1 MALLIG
7 GDMTFTLLQ
16 LAGYVVGILG
26 AILTIMNIIDKR
38 NSMKKIAQEPF
49 NELKKRVDGHDVEIS
64 DIKQALKL
72 GNDRFR
78 EHDTRFDEHDKTE
91 ATFKSVMLSFVNFE
105 IAYCLHTNYPHTE
118 ELLEAKSELES
129 YLTGY
134 KHERKNRD

>member
-1 MALLIG
+1 
-7 GDMTFTLLQ
+7 MTFTFGQIAGFIVGLLG
-16 LAGYVVGILG
+16 L
-26 AILTIMNIIDKR
+26 ILTILNIIDKR
-38 NSMKKIAQEPF
+38 NNMKQSAEQPF
-49 NELKKRVDGHDVEIS
+49 NDLKKRVDGHDIEIN

-78 EHDTRFDEHDKTE
+78 EQEATN

-118 ELLEAKSELES
+118 ELIQAKDELES
-129 YLTGY
+129 YLTGH

>member
-1 MALLIG
+1 MIFTIGQIAAFIVGLLG
-7 GDMTFTLLQ
+7 L
-16 LAGYVVGILG
+16 
-26 AILTIMNIIDKR
+26 ILTILNIIDKR
-38 NSMKKIAQEPF
+38 NTMKKSAEQPF
-49 NELKKRVDGHDVEIS
+49 NDLKRRVDGHDIEIS

-78 EHDTRFDEHDKTE
+78 EQEETN

-118 ELLEAKSELES
+118 ELIQAKDELES
-129 YLTGY
+129 YLTGH

>member
-1 MALLIG
+1 
-7 GDMTFTLLQ
+7 MTFTIGQIAAFIVGLLG
-16 LAGYVVGILG
+16 L
-26 AILTIMNIIDKR
+26 ILTILNIIDKR
-38 NSMKKIAQEPF
+38 NTMKRTAEQPF
-49 NELKKRVDGHDVEIS
+49 NDLKRRVDGHDIEIS

-78 EHDTRFDEHDKTE
+78 EQEETN

-118 ELLEAKSELES
+118 ELIQAKDELES
-129 YLTGY
+129 YLTGH

>member
-1 MALLIG
+1 
-7 GDMTFTLLQ
+7 MTFTIGQIAAFIVGLLG
-16 LAGYVVGILG
+16 L
-26 AILTIMNIIDKR
+26 ILTVLNIIDKR
-38 NSMKKIAQEPF
+38 NNMKQSAEQPF
-49 NELKKRVDGHDVEIS
+49 NDLKKRVDGHDIEIN

-78 EHDTRFDEHDKTE
+78 EQEETN

-118 ELLEAKSELES
+118 ELLEAKNELES
-129 YLTGY
+129 YLTGH

>member
-1 MALLIG
+1 
-7 GDMTFTLLQ
+7 MTFTIGQIAAFIVGLLG
-16 LAGYVVGILG
+16 L
-26 AILTIMNIIDKR
+26 ILTILNIIDKR
-38 NSMKKIAQEPF
+38 NTMKKSAEQPF
-49 NELKKRVDGHDVEIS
+49 NDLKRRVDGHDIEIS

-78 EHDTRFDEHDKTE
+78 EQEETN

-118 ELLEAKSELES
+118 ELLQAKDELES
-129 YLTGY
+129 YLTGH

>member
-1 MALLIG
+1 
-7 GDMTFTLLQ
+7 MTFTLLQ

-49 NELKKRVDGHDVEIS
+49 NELKKRVDEHDVEIS

-134 KHERKNRD
+134 KHERKDRN

>member
-1 MALLIG
+1 
-7 GDMTFTLLQ
+7 MTFTFGQ
-16 LAGYVVGILG
+16 IIGFVVGLLG
-26 AILTIMNIIDKR
+26 FILTILNIIDKR
-38 NSMKKIAQEPF
+38 NTMKRAAEQPF
-49 NELKKRVDGHDVEIS
+49 NELKRRVDGHEIEIS

-78 EHDTRFDEHDKTE
+78 EQEETN

-118 ELLEAKSELES
+118 ELIQAKDELES
-129 YLTGY
+129 YLTGH

>member
-1 MALLIG
+1 
-7 GDMTFTLLQ
+7 MTFTIGQIIAFIVGLLG
-16 LAGYVVGILG
+16 L
-26 AILTIMNIIDKR
+26 ILTVLNIIDKR
-38 NSMKKIAQEPF
+38 NNMKQSAEQPF
-49 NELKKRVDGHDVEIS
+49 NDLKKRVDGHDIEIN

-78 EHDTRFDEHDKTE
+78 EQEETN

-118 ELLEAKSELES
+118 ELLEAKNELES
-129 YLTGY
+129 YLTGH